1 MSGIGYITRRRA
13 DASALTA
20 MSESESKPPSI
31 APPQSPDGRFDV
43 DAELVRLA
51 QAGRHSAFELLVVKY
66 QRRVAATISG
76 MVRNDAITEEL
87 VQETFLSAFRALPE
101 LRAEVAFFAWLQVI
115 ARNLASTHL
124 RQAARGAEQFLMQS
138 ERQAEVSEAGEHIDP
153 QSEVPGSIG
162 RVFANTPE
170 DELVAK
176 QLFASLETALQSLP
190 AAQRDA
196 LLMREIDGLD
206 YQSIAA
212 TMALPLNSVKSLIY
226 RARESVATQLGPQL
240 EPNRN
245 RRW

>member
-1 MSGIGYITRRRA
+1 MQVPRC
-13 DASALTA
+13 A
-20 MSESESKPPSI
+20 MSESNSKLPSS
-31 APPQSPDGRFDV
+31 AKSQFPEGRFDV

-87 VQETFLSAFRALPE
+87 VQEAFLRAFRALPE
-101 LRAEVAFFAWLQVI
+101 LRAEVVFFAWLQVI
-115 ARNLASTHL
+115 ARNLASSYL
-124 RQAARGAEQFLMQS
+124 RRLASGAEPSAMHS
-138 ERQAEVSEAGEHIDP
+138 ERQDEFNEAADNGES
-153 QSEVPGSIG
+153 QSSVPGSIG

-170 DELVAK
+170 DELIAK
-176 QLFASLETALQSLP
+176 QLFYSLESALQSLP
-190 AAQRDA
+190 TAQRDA

-206 YQSIAA
+206 YQSIAV

-226 RARESVATQLGPQL
+226 RARESIATQLGPQL